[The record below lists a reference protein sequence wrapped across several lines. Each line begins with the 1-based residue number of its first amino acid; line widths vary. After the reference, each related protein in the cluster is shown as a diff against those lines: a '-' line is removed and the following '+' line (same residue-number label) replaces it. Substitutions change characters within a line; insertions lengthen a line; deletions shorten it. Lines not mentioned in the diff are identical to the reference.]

1 MALSQQVQ
9 DFLLGFSGCNGGKIG
24 NPNAPSIW
32 VCGIEWGG
40 ESATPQELQEYIN
53 NRLAWDNPG
62 DGDESMLQYPYGRS
76 TAKLLTAIDG
86 GNVEDYAE
94 FFERYKPYDKNSEKG
109 HFQLN
114 LYPLNFKNTDPKLWI
129 DEYKDITGF
138 SDKGEYVRWCRRYRF
153 PKMNEWVNL
162 YQPKLVICYGLTY
175 EDDFNTAFSDGYTKF
190 NLELIDGLRILW
202 KKSDN
207 GTVVAVLPFPNIAKA
222 LQRNESHQKIGEF
235 LAEKIK

>member
-40 ESATPQELQEYIN
+40 ESATPQELREYIN

-94 FFERYKPYDKNSEKG
+94 FFERYKLMIRIQK
-109 HFQLN
+109 
-114 LYPLNFKNTDPKLWI
+114 
-129 DEYKDITGF
+129 KDI
-138 SDKGEYVRWCRRYRF
+138 
-153 PKMNEWVNL
+153 
-162 YQPKLVICYGLTY
+162 
-175 EDDFNTAFSDGYTKF
+175 F
-190 NLELIDGLRILW
+190 NLICIL
-202 KKSDN
+202 
-207 GTVVAVLPFPNIAKA
+207 
-222 LQRNESHQKIGEF
+222 
-235 LAEKIK
+235 